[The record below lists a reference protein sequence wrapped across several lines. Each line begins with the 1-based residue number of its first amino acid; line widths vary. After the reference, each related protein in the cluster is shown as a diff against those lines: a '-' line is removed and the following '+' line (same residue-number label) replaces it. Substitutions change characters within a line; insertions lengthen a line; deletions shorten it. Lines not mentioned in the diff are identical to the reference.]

1 MKAIRNW
8 ADISSVR
15 HRPRSESLIYTV
27 RILMY
32 PDILCPAQVI
42 PVGYKGTACAQQRDE
57 LPVASAIKTGPGL
70 VVRRDK
76 VNLRVAL
83 VVQLHA
89 AALFSSSDLFRP
101 RLPSR
106 YVVSNIHIAT
116 TMLAHVLQLISLR
129 AIVSRRTFVFSC
141 ANPRYR
147 ATRTVKA
154 VTRSNTDINSHSSL
168 FLP

>member
-42 PVGYKGTACAQQRDE
+42 PVGYKGTACVQQRDE
-57 LPVASAIKTGPGL
+57 FPVASTIKTGPGL

-89 AALFSSSDLFRP
+89 AALFSSSVLFRP

-106 YVVSNIHIAT
+106 YVASNIHIAT
-116 TMLAHVLQLISLR
+116 MRAHALQLISLR

-154 VTRSNTDINSHSSL
+154 VTKSNTGINSRSSL